1 MSGPPIRLR
10 LALRIAF
17 TELRGGV
24 KGFRLFLACLAI
36 GIAAIAAS
44 GSMAEAFRLGLEK
57 EQRQILGGDLAFS
70 QRLQYPSDEQL
81 AFFKARGETSLAVD
95 TRTMGSRDM
104 GTDGELRR
112 LIDVRAVD
120 NAHPLQGAIQLAPAI
135 GLGEALSKRDGIWG
149 AAAEQALLDLFKLK
163 VGDRFSLPY
172 GDVQIRAVLIKEPD
186 SIGRGFALSPR
197 LMLSTG
203 ALADLRLAQASSLF
217 STSLRVKLANDQTIE
232 GATEAFKQ
240 AFPDKGRELRDSS
253 RSADGFGRALDR
265 VELFLGCVG
274 FAALLAGG
282 LGVAGAVR
290 GHLET
295 RRTSIAVLKTLGAS
309 ISDIRLAYGIQIG
322 VMALLGALIGMA
334 LGAAAPFAVSAFY
347 GATLPVP
354 VELQVFPGP
363 LAAAA
368 ATGLL
373 AAVAFAAMPLGAARA
388 TPPTAL
394 LRGGGGLGK
403 APRAE
408 VIFSA
413 IALLLLVGVFSATSS
428 DPVMA
433 LGLAAGAGASWAIFW
448 GWGKLAQGLARRA
461 PARGGMWGL
470 ALANLG
476 GPGSMAPAAAPAL
489 GLGLAL
495 LVGLGQ
501 IQANLITQV
510 RDTAP
515 SRAPSIAFT
524 EIPDAGHRQFD
535 QIVSSA
541 VGRPL
546 DAETYA
552 RTPVLTVRLL
562 ALNGVDLVPENVDP
576 SERWI
581 VESDITGTWLADKPA
596 DAKLTSGDWW
606 PKGWNDPFETRVS
619 LESEAAAGMGAKVG
633 DTLLVSVSGREIE
646 ARIENLR
653 EVDWA
658 GFGANFAVI
667 FAPGPFEG
675 AAFRHAAIARLS
687 IDEEARVTAALGK
700 DFPSVTIIRVR
711 DALAAAGDLFESLAL
726 AIQAVAAVAL
736 AAGGAA
742 VAGALAAGARRR
754 VYDAAILKA
763 LGASRARVLGAFA
776 LEQAASGVIAAAL
789 GALIGLAG
797 AWAIVTF
804 VLEADWVLE
813 PVLVGMIFALAAIV
827 FALAG
832 VVTGLLAMRQS
843 PARVLAAAAE
853 LR

>member
-1 MSGPPIRLR
+1 MTGARGASRLK
-10 LALRIAF
+10 LALGIALA
-17 TELRGGV
+17 ELRGGV

-57 EQRQILGGDLAFS
+57 EQREILGGDLALG
-70 QRLQYPSDEQL
+70 QRLGYPTDDIR
-81 AFFKARGETSLAVD
+81 AFFDERGTTSLTVE
-95 TRTMGSRDM
+95 TRTMGNR
-104 GTDGELRR
+104 GELRR

-120 NAHPLQGAIQLAPAI
+120 DAHPLQGAVELAPALPLT
-135 GLGEALSKRDGIWG
+135 GVLEQRNGVWG
-149 AAAEQALLDLFKLK
+149 AAAEQALLDLFDLK
-163 VGDRFSLPY
+163 VGDRFALPY
-172 GDVQIRAVLIKEPD
+172 GEVEIRAVLVKEPD
-186 SIGRGFALSPR
+186 ALGRGFALSPR
-197 LMLSTG
+197 LMIATA
-203 ALADLRLAQASSLF
+203 ALPDLRLAQEGSLY
-217 STSLRVKLANDQTIE
+217 STSLRVALDPGQTMLATSRAF
-232 GATEAFKQ
+232 GA
-240 AFPDKGRELRDSS
+240 AFPARARDLRDSA

-309 ISDIRLAYGIQIG
+309 VGDIRLAYGIQIG
-322 VMALLGALIGMA
+322 IMALFGALIGLT
-334 LGAAAPFAVSAFY
+334 LGAAAPFAVAAVY
-347 GATLPVP
+347 GASLPVP
-354 VELQVFPGP
+354 VELALFPIP

-394 LRGGGGLGK
+394 LRGGGGLGR
-403 APRAE
+403 APWAE
-408 VIFSA
+408 T
-413 IALLLLVGVFSATSS
+413 VFSGAGLVLLASVFAATSR

-433 LGLAAGAGASWAIFW
+433 LGLAAGAAGAWVLFW
-448 GWGKLAQGLARRA
+448 GWGRIAQMLARRA
-461 PARGGMWGL
+461 PARGGTWGL

-501 IQANLITQV
+501 VQSNLVTQV

-515 SRAPSIAFT
+515 DRAPSIAFT
-524 EIPDAGHRQFD
+524 EIPDGRQVLFDRTVIAAAGRTL
-535 QIVSSA
+535 
-541 VGRPL
+541 P
-546 DAETYA
+546 AETYA

-562 ALNGVDLVPENVDP
+562 ALNGKDLVLENIAP

-581 VESDITGTWLADKPA
+581 VQSDITGTWLANQPQGA
-596 DAKLTSGDWW
+596 ELTAGDWW
-606 PKGWNDPFETRVS
+606 PGDWNDPFEARVS

-633 DTLLVSVSGREIE
+633 DMLLVSVSGREIE
-646 ARIENLR
+646 ARIDNLR
-653 EVDWA
+653 KVDWA

-687 IDEEARVTAALGK
+687 PDEEARVTSALAK

-742 VAGALAAGARRR
+742 VAGAMAAGARRR

-776 LEQAASGVIAAAL
+776 L
-789 GALIGLAG
+789 
-797 AWAIVTF
+797 F
-804 VLEADWVLE
+804 VLEADWALD
-813 PVLVGMIFALAAIV
+813 PVLVATIVVAAAAA

-832 VVTGLLAMRQS
+832 LMTGLAAMRQS